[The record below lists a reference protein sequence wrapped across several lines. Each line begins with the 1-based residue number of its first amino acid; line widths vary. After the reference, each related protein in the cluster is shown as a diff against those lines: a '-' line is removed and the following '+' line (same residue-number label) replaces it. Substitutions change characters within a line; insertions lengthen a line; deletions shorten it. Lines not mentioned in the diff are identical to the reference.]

1 MKDPGNEAGSAG
13 ECMLSQQH
21 FPPFCVK
28 TQLNIDE
35 HGWQFKEKLMM
46 IRKRLKTKQ

>member
-13 ECMLSQQH
+13 ECMRSQQH
-21 FPPFCVK
+21 LHPFCVK

-35 HGWQFKEKLMM
+35 HKFKEKLMM